1 MAKHK
6 LITYLGLGLLAFII
20 IFGIAMF
27 FSLKGNMKD
36 INNLVVENI
45 DFTTIDDGVYQG
57 EYYYQDE
64 IGATLRVTVLNGEVT
79 AIEIVEHLYGT
90 GKDAE
95 LIIDDVITE
104 QSLQVDTITGAT
116 SSSILMLK
124 AIENALI
131 GGNE

>member
-20 IFGIAMF
+20 IFGAAMF

-45 DFTTIDDGVYQG
+45 DFTNIDDGVYQG